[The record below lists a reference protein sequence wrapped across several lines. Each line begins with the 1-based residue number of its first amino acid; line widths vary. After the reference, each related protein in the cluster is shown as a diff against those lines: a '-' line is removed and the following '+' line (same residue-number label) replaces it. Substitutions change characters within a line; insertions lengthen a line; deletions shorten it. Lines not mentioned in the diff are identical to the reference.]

1 MHDDDPLRAW
11 WSSRKPVTPGADE
24 PPPEADP
31 DTPRPDPASLHA
43 GAMPYY
49 RDEPA
54 DPIRAWLDGR
64 Q

>member
-11 WSSRKPVTPGADE
+11 WSSRKPVTLVGADE

-64 Q
+64 